1 MLPGAHEQSRPAVR
15 DGVVSLRCMLGVHTA
30 QGVPRWNDGY
40 YFAKCARCRV
50 DLVRTAFDR
59 WHVPHGH
66 RVIWQAEPPPS
77 RPEVRLEPELDLEPI
92 PAMPAP
98 AVEDAAPSAVDKV
111 EKPVS
116 APAAAQPPA
125 AERLA
130 ATEQPPALEPPT
142 AAEPATAA
150 EPPAA
155 AEPPV
160 AAPQAAA
167 AEQAPREE
175 KKRAR
180 LPVEALFERLRG
192 TPPPAPAPPVPPASP
207 ASPVPPASSV
217 SLGPPAS
224 PPRLDWDF
232 MMEPAERKRSAPP
245 EPVSVAEPVE
255 PAPKSQ
261 NTAVEARAPDAR
273 NGPSIVTRGV
283 LRLRRRAMSA
293 FRSARHNKRFAQSG
307 AVAVVLAVLVAG
319 SFWFGE
325 PASPG
330 SRPVDVSPVMAVEP
344 PPEQQPGTS
353 LDEGEPSF
361 VTARALS
368 CRDAPALQA
377 RRVRVLGRGA
387 SVRVLARDGDCVS
400 LSTARGQCWADGR
413 YVAEP
418 QPL

>member
-1 MLPGAHEQSRPAVR
+1 MLPEAHEQSRPAVG
-15 DGVVSLRCMLGVHTA
+15 DGVVSVRCMLGLHTA

-66 RVIWQAEPPPS
+66 RVIWQAEAPAS

-92 PAMPAP
+92 SAVPAP
-98 AVEDAAPSAVDKV
+98 AIADAAPSSPAAAPAPSTLDRA
-111 EKPVS
+111 EEPVS
-116 APAAAQPPA
+116 APAA
-125 AERLA
+125 
-130 ATEQPPALEPPT
+130 EQPPAIDRLAASQPPPAVEPP
-142 AAEPATAA
+142 PAA

-155 AEPPV
+155 TEPTV

-167 AEQAPREE
+167 AEPPAKEE
-175 KKRAR
+175 KKRTR

-192 TPPPAPAPPVPPASP
+192 TPPPAPAPPALPVSPEPPEPPEPPTSP
-207 ASPVPPASSV
+207 RP
-217 SLGPPAS
+217 
-224 PPRLDWDF
+224 LDWDF

-245 EPVSVAEPVE
+245 EPVPVAAPVE

-261 NTAVEARAPDAR
+261 NTAVEPRAPDAR

-283 LRLRRRAMSA
+283 LRLRRRAASA

-307 AVAVVLAVLVAG
+307 AVAMVLAALVA
-319 SFWFGE
+319 SSLWFGE

-344 PPEQQPGTS
+344 PPEQQPETS
-353 LDEGEPSF
+353 LDAGEPSF

-377 RRVRVLGRGA
+377 RRVRVLARGA
-387 SVRVLARDGDCVS
+387 SVRVLARDGDWVS
-400 LSTARGQCWADGR
+400 LATARGQCWADGR